1 MIEAGRLRH
10 RIEIQ
15 DYVGL
20 VQDSNGNDVRN
31 YTAFASNVPADIVPM
46 RGREL
51 FAAQQ
56 EFSEA
61 TVRIEMRYLAGMTDK
76 MRIVH
81 EGVYYGI
88 VSIVDVEMRHA
99 KFIVYCKAGVTD
111 EA

>member
-1 MIEAGRLRH
+1 MEAGRLRH
-10 RIEIQ
+10 RVEVQ
-15 DYVGL
+15 DYVGEEK
-20 VQDSNGNDVRN
+20 DSNGNDVRN
-31 YTAFASNVPADIVPM
+31 YTTFASNIPAEIVPM

-61 TVRIEMRYLAGMTDK
+61 DVRIGMRYLAGMTDK

-88 VSIVDVEMRHA
+88 VSIVDVEMRHVE
-99 KFIVYCKAGVTD
+99 FVVYCKAGVTD
-111 EA
+111 ER